1 MDQQTRRYLLFML
14 AGVISIAVI
23 IGFYFGF
30 RRTLIAD
37 VREAM
42 LVSENTDTYAH
53 GEILFGTRG
62 CTGCHTLEKANATG
76 DEGPNLNDVMMQ
88 HEETYI
94 RESIVNPRAV
104 LASNCPDGDCQP
116 IMPDYGAILDDEQ
129 VDALVVYLTQTR

>member
-14 AGVISIAVI
+14 TVVIGIGVI

-42 LVSENTDTYAH
+42 LVSENTDGYAH

-62 CTGCHTLEKANATG
+62 CTGCHTLDKAGATG
-76 DEGPNLNDVMMQ
+76 DEGPNLSDIMVR
-88 HEETYI
+88 HDEAYI

-104 LASNCPDGDCQP
+104 LAAECPEGLRRNS
-116 IMPDYGAILDDEQ
+116 GREAG
-129 VDALVVYLTQTR
+129 